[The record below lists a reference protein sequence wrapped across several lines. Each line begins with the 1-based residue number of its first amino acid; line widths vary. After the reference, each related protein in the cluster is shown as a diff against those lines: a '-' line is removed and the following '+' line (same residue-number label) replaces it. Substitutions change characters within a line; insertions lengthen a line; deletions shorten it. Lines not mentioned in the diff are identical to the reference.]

1 MKRTYV
7 YKDGKMVEKIKSKS
21 VHMHYVQNDIKP
33 YKSMVDGSII
43 SSRSQH
49 RRHLKQH
56 NCIEVGN
63 ESMESRPRLVKNS
76 RREVLR
82 EQLANMTHKQANQ
95 ILERVRNELRFSNP
109 HRK

>member
-1 MKRTYV
+1 MKRTFV
-7 YKDGKMVEKIKSKS
+7 YENGAMVEKIKHRRSDS
-21 VHMHYVQNDIKP
+21 HYVIEDIKP
-33 YKSMVDGSII
+33 YKSMVDGSMIT
-43 SSRSQH
+43 SRSQH

-63 ESMESRPRLVKNS
+63 ERMENKPQKVKDS

-82 EQLANMTHKQANQ
+82 AQVANMTHDQANR
-95 ILERVRNELRFSNP
+95 ILRQLRDQVRFSNP